1 MDSTKTN
8 KVAYVYG
15 AILIA
20 VISFLPLLTSAQN
33 SEAEQVAENQ
43 ASIGL
48 PQSGSAAD
56 EMASITQNFLQTYG
70 INERTYNKAKALK
83 DIILRADLEKVDTDS
98 EILIKQGS
106 TMRLY
111 KLFAREQL
119 WAAKYEDS
127 WGFVPMADVMQVME
141 EKMNTSFSPYDTPPK
156 MKSNVSLKYP
166 EEARKQGIQ
175 GDVVFSIL
183 VDKNGDVKEYVITK
197 SIPELDEAATS
208 AIKEMKFK
216 PGKYQDKPVEVWM
229 RMPVSFRIKVEEEV
243 QTNQ

>member
-8 KVAYVYG
+8 KVVYVYAVIFI
-15 AILIA
+15 AI
-20 VISFLPLLTSAQN
+20 ISFLPFLTFAQN
-33 SEAEQVAENQ
+33 SDADQVAENQ
-43 ASIGL
+43 ASIEL

-56 EMASITQNFLQTYG
+56 EMASITQKFLQTYG

-83 DIILRADLEKVDTDS
+83 DIIMVADLETVDTDS
-98 EILIKQGS
+98 EIQIKQGS
-106 TMRLY
+106 IVRLY
-111 KLFAREQL
+111 KLFAKEQL
-119 WAAKYEDS
+119 WAAKFEDS

-156 MKSNVSLKYP
+156 MKSSVSLKYP

-183 VDKNGDVKEYVITK
+183 VDKNGDVKEYIISK

-229 RMPVSFRIKVEEEV
+229 RIPVSFRIKVD
-243 QTNQ
+243 

>member
-8 KVAYVYG
+8 KVVITYALV
-15 AILIA
+15 LFA
-20 VISFLPLLTSAQN
+20 VISFLPLLISAQN
-33 SEAEQVAENQ
+33 SDAEQVAENQ
-43 ASIGL
+43 SSIEL
-48 PQSGSAAD
+48 PQSVSAAD
-56 EMASITQNFLQTYG
+56 DMASMAQSFMQTYG
-70 INERTYNKAKALK
+70 ISERTYNKAKALK
-83 DIILRADLEKVDTDS
+83 DINMQIDLENKDTES

-106 TMRLY
+106 TLRLY

-183 VDKNGDVKEYVITK
+183 VDKNGGVKEYVITK
-197 SIPELDEAATS
+197 SIPELDEAATN

-216 PGKYQDKPVEVWM
+216 PGKYKDKPVEVWM
-229 RMPVSFRIKVEEEV
+229 RMPVSFRIKAEEEV
-243 QTNQ
+243 PANQ